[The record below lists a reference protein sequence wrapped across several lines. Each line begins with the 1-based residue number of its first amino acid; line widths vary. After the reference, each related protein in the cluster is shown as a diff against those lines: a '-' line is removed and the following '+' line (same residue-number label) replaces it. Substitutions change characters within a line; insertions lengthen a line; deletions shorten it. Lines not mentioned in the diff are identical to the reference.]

1 VAPEHQER
9 PGARCV
15 PGATCA
21 ERSIGC
27 NPNER
32 RRHFARCGRGLVG
45 KDALK
50 DISVNDIK
58 SKASEA
64 TERASGFF
72 ATFRQN
78 YQQELEA
85 MKQAEKSS
93 GKRS

>member
-1 VAPEHQER
+1 M
-9 PGARCV
+9 
-15 PGATCA
+15 
-21 ERSIGC
+21 
-27 NPNER
+27 
-32 RRHFARCGRGLVG
+32 
-45 KDALK
+45 
-50 DISVNDIK
+50 NDIK